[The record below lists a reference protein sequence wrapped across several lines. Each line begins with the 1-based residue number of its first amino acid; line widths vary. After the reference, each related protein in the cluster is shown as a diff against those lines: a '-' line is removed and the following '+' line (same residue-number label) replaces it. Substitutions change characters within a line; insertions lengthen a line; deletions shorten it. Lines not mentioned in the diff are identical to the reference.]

1 MYSKRTEQTRVVI
14 VGAGFAGLA
23 AAKTLADA
31 PAEVLLLDRHN
42 YHTFLP
48 LLYQVAAAEV
58 DPSQIGFPVRTI
70 LRPLDNVDFMM
81 AEVERV
87 DLESETVLTQ
97 QGPVP
102 YDYLILAT
110 GSEARFFDI
119 PGAESTT
126 FTMKSM
132 TDGIDL
138 RNHML
143 ARFEEASRETDD
155 ARRQR
160 LLTFVVIGGGPS
172 GVEYA
177 GALMELIDG
186 PLAKDYPNFCVED
199 ARVVLVEAASSLLG
213 AMPQELG
220 RYSAERLQK
229 MGVEVLLETA
239 VAEVSPDAVILANG
253 TEIATETAVWTA
265 GVGGEGIAVRSGM
278 DTRPNK
284 TVSVLPTLQTLGEP
298 NVYVAGDLAAFEQNG
313 GFLPMVA
320 QVAMQQGE
328 AVALNIMRQMAGE
341 SPEHFSYLDK
351 GSMAVI
357 GRNAAVAD
365 IAGRAFTGF
374 SAWLIWLLVHIMQL
388 VGYRNR
394 LLVLVNWAWSY
405 FTFERMVRLIL
416 PNRFVEEEKRLV
428 ETDPYERIEPEF
440 ANE

>member
-1 MYSKRTEQTRVVI
+1 MYSKKTEKTRVVI
-14 VGAGFAGLA
+14 VGGGFAGLA
-23 AAKTLADA
+23 AAKTFAKA
-31 PAEVLLLDRHN
+31 PVEVLLLDRNN

-58 DPSQIGFPVRTI
+58 DPSQIGFPIRTI

-81 AEVERV
+81 AEVDRV
-87 DLESETVLTQ
+87 DLESDTVITQ

-110 GSEARFFDI
+110 GSEARFFGI
-119 PGAESTT
+119 PGAEAST
-126 FTMKSM
+126 FTMKSL

-143 ARFEEASRETDD
+143 AKFEEASKERDE

-160 LLTFVVIGGGPS
+160 LLTFVIIGGGPS

-186 PLAKDYPNFCVED
+186 PLAKDYPNFYVED
-199 ARVVLVEAASSLLG
+199 ARVVLVEATSSLLG
-213 AMPQELG
+213 TMPQKLG
-220 RYSAERLQK
+220 RYSVERLQK
-229 MGVEVLLETA
+229 MGVEVLLDRA
-239 VAEVSPDAVILANG
+239 VAEVTPEAVILTDG
-253 TEIATETAVWTA
+253 TKIASETAVWTA
-265 GVGGEGIAVRSGM
+265 GVGGERTAARSGV
-278 DTRPNK
+278 DTRPNN
-284 TVSVLPTLQTLGEP
+284 TVSVLPTLQMPDEP
-298 NVYVAGDLAAFEQNG
+298 NVYIAGDLAAFEQDG
-313 GFLPMVA
+313 AYLPMVA

-328 AVALNIMRQMAGE
+328 AAAQNIMRQMAGE
-341 SPEHFSYLDK
+341 SLQAFSYRDK

-440 ANE
+440 ANV